1 MPALFAPRTVAPT
14 AARPVRSV
22 VLAASVACATW
33 AAHSAPAT
41 SGTATTGSHIT
52 QVTLYPGS
60 ATVERSLR
68 VPAGSRSVTF
78 DCLAP
83 GLDPASVQ
91 VRAEAPVRVGESSVQ
106 VLERALAPAC
116 ASADE
121 ARWRAAQDD
130 VASARAELQA
140 LELAHSYLKNTA
152 GLPADSRAQRP
163 AASGQI
169 ADTAEALRRSAH
181 DNLQRQHQA
190 QRRLELAELALK
202 ALSTERERLAG
213 PQAKVA
219 RVSVTLASERDAEL
233 HLSYQVRGPS
243 WSPSYRAH
251 LDSSRAQV
259 RLERLALV
267 AQASGEDWQGVPLVL
282 STGQPS
288 RSSSSALPRPWRL
301 DLAPAVPPAP
311 APAAPAMARLAAA
324 PKAALFEAR
333 SDDAS
338 APSFE
343 PTVLDSAYATRFQLP
358 QRVDLPSGGA
368 RLTLTLEQHLLEA
381 QLLTRVVPAQEE
393 AAYLV
398 AQWRL
403 PTGIWPSAN
412 VALYRDG
419 ALVGQGQLDSEQLAR
434 QGLAF
439 GRDERVR
446 VSAEPVREHTG
457 YSGLMQGTTE
467 RTVQRSYRIDN
478 RHQQPITLQVLDAV
492 PVPLNS
498 QITTTSR
505 YQPEPSDTA
514 WNGDQG
520 TLAWTLP
527 LAAGA
532 SVRLEAQHTIRYA
545 KELRVQ
551 ERR

>member
-1 MPALFAPRTVAPT
+1 
-14 AARPVRSV
+14 
-22 VLAASVACATW
+22 
-33 AAHSAPAT
+33 
-41 SGTATTGSHIT
+41 
-52 QVTLYPGS
+52 
-60 ATVERSLR
+60 
-68 VPAGSRSVTF
+68 
-78 DCLAP
+78 
-83 GLDPASVQ
+83 
-91 VRAEAPVRVGESSVQ
+91 
-106 VLERALAPAC
+106 
-116 ASADE
+116 
-121 ARWRAAQDD
+121 
-130 VASARAELQA
+130 
-140 LELAHSYLKNTA
+140 
-152 GLPADSRAQRP
+152 
-163 AASGQI
+163 
-169 ADTAEALRRSAH
+169 
-181 DNLQRQHQA
+181 
-190 QRRLELAELALK
+190 
-202 ALSTERERLAG
+202 
-213 PQAKVA
+213 
-219 RVSVTLASERDAEL
+219 
-233 HLSYQVRGPS
+233 
-243 WSPSYRAH
+243 
-251 LDSSRAQV
+251 
-259 RLERLALV
+259 
-267 AQASGEDWQGVPLVL
+267 
-282 STGQPS
+282 
-288 RSSSSALPRPWRL
+288 
-301 DLAPAVPPAP
+301 
-311 APAAPAMARLAAA
+311 MARLAAA

-403 PTGIWPSAN
+403 PAGIWPNAN

-434 QGLAF
+434 QGLSF

-478 RHQQPITLQVLDAV
+478 RHPQPITLQVLDAV

-514 WNGDQG
+514 
-520 TLAWTLP
+520 
-527 LAAGA
+527 
-532 SVRLEAQHTIRYA
+532 
-545 KELRVQ
+545 
-551 ERR
+551 

>member
-1 MPALFAPRTVAPT
+1 MPALFAPRAVPPT
-14 AARPVRSV
+14 AALPVRHL
-22 VLAASVACATW
+22 VLASSLACAAW
-33 AAHSAPAT
+33 AAHGAPGA
-41 SGTATTGSHIT
+41 SNTGSHIT

-121 ARWRAAQDD
+121 ARWRAAQDQ

-140 LELAHSYLKNTA
+140 LELAHNYLKNTA

-219 RVSVTLASERDAEL
+219 RVSVTLASEREAEL

-301 DLAPAVPPAP
+301 DIAPTLPPAP

-324 PKAALFEAR
+324 PKAPAFEAS
-333 SDDAS
+333 SDATP
-338 APSFE
+338 PSFE

-403 PTGIWPSAN
+403 PAGIWPSAN

-419 ALVGQGQLDSEQLAR
+419 ALVGQGQLDSDQLAR

-532 SVRLEAQHTIRYA
+532 SQRLEVEHTIRYA

>member
-33 AAHSAPAT
+33 AAHSAPAAPGT
-41 SGTATTGSHIT
+41 STTGSHIT

-121 ARWRAAQDD
+121 ARWRAAQDQ

-267 AQASGEDWQGVPLVL
+267 SQASGEDWQSVPLVL

-288 RSSSSALPRPWRL
+288 RASNRP
-301 DLAPAVPPAP
+301 
-311 APAAPAMARLAAA
+311 ART
-324 PKAALFEAR
+324 ER
-333 SDDAS
+333 
-338 APSFE
+338 
-343 PTVLDSAYATRFQLP
+343 SAYAPRMHRTAGAKKPCRRFVHRHIKAKP
-358 QRVDLPSGGA
+358 RFPSVFFFICGGA
-368 RLTLTLEQHLLEA
+368 NRSFDRLRGAH
-381 QLLTRVVPAQEE
+381 RPDGF
-393 AAYLV
+393 
-398 AQWRL
+398 RC
-403 PTGIWPSAN
+403 PT
-412 VALYRDG
+412 
-419 ALVGQGQLDSEQLAR
+419 
-434 QGLAF
+434 
-439 GRDERVR
+439 
-446 VSAEPVREHTG
+446 
-457 YSGLMQGTTE
+457 
-467 RTVQRSYRIDN
+467 
-478 RHQQPITLQVLDAV
+478 
-492 PVPLNS
+492 
-498 QITTTSR
+498 
-505 YQPEPSDTA
+505 
-514 WNGDQG
+514 
-520 TLAWTLP
+520 
-527 LAAGA
+527 
-532 SVRLEAQHTIRYA
+532 
-545 KELRVQ
+545 
-551 ERR
+551 